1 MVEEMEAIAKV
12 GERWGGGGGI
22 TFGFGAFGEKY

>member
-12 GERWGGGGGI
+12 GEGWGGGGI
-22 TFGFGAFGEKY
+22 TFGFGAFGGKY